1 MEKKCVI
8 CQSVLIRKT
17 WKNGKIES
25 LKRFNLRESCSFE
38 CGRKLTNLK
47 NTGKLKKPV
56 EVVKLGRQERSKK
69 YYQTHKEK
77 KLKEQSER
85 WKNDVDFRKRRSE
98 YVVNRKNN
106 DPLFRLI
113 TTIRGRVTK
122 SISKQYKTGNT
133 IEMLGASIE
142 NVRAHIETLW
152 QPGMSWD
159 NHGKYGWH
167 IDHIIPLSSCKNE
180 EDMIKLCYYTN
191 LQPLW
196 WQDNLEKSNKVLI

>member
-8 CQSVLIRKT
+8 CQSVFTRKT
-17 WKNGKIES
+17 WKNGNLET
-25 LKRFNLRESCSFE
+25 LKMFENRVSCSFE
-38 CGRKLTNLK
+38 CGRKLTGLK
-47 NTGKLKKPV
+47 NTGKLKKLV

-69 YYQTHKEK
+69 YYQRDKEK
-77 KLKEQSER
+77 RLKEQCEKY
-85 WKNDVDFRKRRSE
+85 KNDFDFRKRRSQ
-98 YVVNRKNN
+98 YVVDRKKT
-106 DPLFRLI
+106 DPSFKLI
-113 TTIRGRVTK
+113 TTIRNRVSK
-122 SISKQYKTGNT
+122 SISKQYKKGKT
-133 IEMLGASIE
+133 IDMLGTSIE

-180 EDMIKLCYYTN
+180 EDMIKLCHYTN

-196 WQDNLEKSNKVLI
+196 WRENIVKRNKIT